1 MYYRLFCLQ
10 NTGGLNMINQTDKNS
25 FEPYGSIYN
34 GSVDITKHNLTCQ
47 EIISSSPKIN
57 QLFVFPYEVYIEC
70 PPGLSRLLITSSP
83 DMDNVETFPVRHNLK
98 IRPNIYFNL
107 IPLSTPLTWH
117 LITPQTPVQPVEL
130 AVPYTYRPV
139 SAPFHV
145 RRILDCWFTSQAEH
159 CRLRKKAHKSYEMLY
174 VYEGSLSVTLRSD
187 MFSLQPHDLILY
199 HADAVDI
206 TIDSPCSYLTTIFD
220 INQRKPLHILN
231 QPFHCT
237 SELQQTL
244 WKLLIES
251 FANSY
256 YTKTLMVCYL
266 QESLLLLM
274 QFYEKISHETLLSDT
289 RLPMND
295 LLSEILAYMNKH
307 IAEPITIEEI
317 CHEFYLSRSSLQAL
331 FKTHLNSS
339 PKNFLLNIKLQKSKE
354 LIRENQYTISEI
366 AYMLG
371 FSSIHYFSRLFKKYF
386 NTTPS
391 AYVKKI
397 AENQNVSKNDMPA
410 RE

>member
-1 MYYRLFCLQ
+1 
-10 NTGGLNMINQTDKNS
+10 MINQTNQNN
-25 FEPYGSIYN
+25 FEPFGTIYN
-34 GSVDITKHNLTCQ
+34 EPIDITKLNLTRR
-47 EIISSSPKIN
+47 EITSASPKITN
-57 QLFVFPYEVYIEC
+57 LFVFPCEVYIEC

-83 DMDNVETFPVRHNLK
+83 DMDNVETFSVRHNLRLK
-98 IRPNIYFNL
+98 PNIYFNL

-117 LITPQTPVQPVEL
+117 IITPQQVPVQPVEL
-130 AVPYTYRPV
+130 TAPYTYQPV

-145 RRILDCWFTSQAEH
+145 RRILDCWFTNQAEH
-159 CRLRKKAHKSYEMLY
+159 CRLTKMSHKSYEMLY
-174 VYEGSLSVTLRSD
+174 VYEGSLTVTLSAGT
-187 MFSLQPHDLILY
+187 FVLQPHDLILY
-199 HADAVDI
+199 HADSADI
-206 TIDSPCSYLTTIFD
+206 IIDSTCSYLTTVFD
-220 INQRKPLHILN
+220 INQKKPLHILN
-231 QPFHCT
+231 RPFHCT
-237 SELQQTL
+237 SELQQIL

-256 YTKTLMVCYL
+256 YTRTLMVCYL
-266 QESLLLLM
+266 QEALLLLM

-289 RLPMND
+289 KLPMND

-317 CHEFYLSRSSLQAL
+317 CHEFFISRSSLQAL

-339 PKNFLLNIKLQKSKE
+339 PKNYLLNIKLQKSKE
-354 LIRENQYTISEI
+354 LIREKQYTISEI

-391 AYVKKI
+391 AYVRKI
-397 AENQNVSKNDMPA
+397 AESQNASKKESVS